1 MLSLFRSSILLLL
14 IFLSVYV
21 LCKKYTQLLNKKD
34 ISDKNI
40 FKKNYIAFIFI
51 LFGLLKLYDLEKFV
65 KIFSKYDWIAAK
77 NIQYAY
83 LYPFIEIAIGIGLLK
98 NIFIDKLIFSVILLM
113 IISIL
118 SVIKSILSGQKLR
131 CGCLGS
137 FFHIPLSYV
146 TLTEN
151 TMMILM
157 SISYLN
163 NN

>member
-65 KIFSKYDWIAAK
+65 KIFS
-77 NIQYAY
+77 NM
-83 LYPFIEIAIGIGLLK
+83 IG
-98 NIFIDKLIFSVILLM
+98 
-113 IISIL
+113 
-118 SVIKSILSGQKLR
+118 
-131 CGCLGS
+131 
-137 FFHIPLSYV
+137 
-146 TLTEN
+146 
-151 TMMILM
+151 
-157 SISYLN
+157 
-163 NN
+163 